1 MPRLALATSALL
13 LLTPILHAQ
22 NFTTGPCT
30 GDEAQTNSHS
40 FLGLTQQRVCELR
53 KTVLPARSEVKI
65 SNGNGGIELIGQD
78 RNDIAFEARIVA
90 SAGSKE
96 DAESLAHQVKIDLGD
111 TIHAD
116 GPGNSMFT
124 RSGWSV
130 SYRLLVPRH
139 IASQLHTVNG
149 GIELSAL
156 DGNATV
162 QTTNGGITLHDL
174 AGEVHARTTNGG
186 IEAAL
191 SGDRWNG
198 AGLYADTTNGG
209 IRVSVPAQYSAHLVA
224 GTTNGGVSVDGSLT
238 GGSITRRH
246 VDANLGNGG
255 ATVHFVTTNGG
266 IGINHNGSRHQ
277 SE

>member
-1 MPRLALATSALL
+1 MQRIALATSALL

-22 NFTTGPCT
+22 TFTTGPCN
-30 GDEAQTNSHS
+30 GDEGQTTNRSIFGS
-40 FLGLTQQRVCELR
+40 AQQRVCELR

-65 SNGNGGIELIGQD
+65 ENGNGGIEVIGQD
-78 RNDIAFEARIVA
+78 RNDIALEARVVA

-96 DAESLAHQVKIDLGD
+96 DAESLAREVKIDLGD

-116 GPGNSMFT
+116 GPSGSLLSR
-124 RSGWSV
+124 RSWYV
-130 SYRLLVPRH
+130 NYRLLVPRH
-139 IASQLHTVNG
+139 VATQLHTVNG
-149 GIELSAL
+149 GIELSGL
-156 DGNATV
+156 DGNATA

-174 AGEVHARTTNGG
+174 AGDVHARTTNGG

-209 IRVSVPAQYSAHLVA
+209 ITVSVPPQYSAHLVA
-224 GTTNGGVSVDGSLT
+224 ATTNGGVSADLPLN
-238 GGSITRRH
+238 GGEITRRH
-246 VDANLGNGG
+246 IDTNLGSGG

-266 IGINHNGSRHQ
+266 VGINHNGSRHQ